1 MLIMNKDDLFLTLF
15 ILCAAAFAAAAFALT
30 GPFGSKGSVKA
41 YFVSSEVL
49 ERGLKGKER
58 EEFDPSVLRFEG
70 TEVPF
75 DPEAGTLYI
84 PQSIE
89 VPDWQGR
96 LTLTGQGGKI
106 CIASDDQ
113 ADGELRKD
121 SIEKGR
127 PFRLA
132 VIFPDSYM
140 ECSIVFTGLPA
151 ICIDYGDGGIRGKEE
166 HAGRI
171 TSIDP
176 YRNEYRSFECSF
188 HVRGNTSVL
197 FDKKSYRVELHDK
210 AGNGLK
216 ESLLGLRED
225 DDWILNSLATDKTL
239 AREKVCYGLWEEL
252 GRMEEHP
259 VPAPAMEYAE
269 LFMNGSYMGIYGL
282 MYPVDRK
289 LMGMR
294 TGDILYKIRTWKEE
308 MDAPGELTDYNGL
321 NEILNTNGFAY
332 ASIEYPKEDESLFD
346 WGPLEAYQRFVFETG
361 DLSDLAE
368 EKIILDKENFIFHE
382 LFCEMV
388 RAADNTWKNLYLA
401 AYRNSAGEYILRETI
416 WDLNYTF
423 GDAFVWD
430 PENGNTAFLRE
441 STDSYKLRYDRDY
454 GYSALLNAD
463 KDTEAEAAEKWN
475 RWRKEGVG
483 PGMIRAMFE
492 EESDLLSAS
501 GAMSRNEERWPGS
514 TSGDSAELFDWIEG
528 RFRFLDGLHS
538 RK

>member
-1 MLIMNKDDLFLTLF
+1 MNKDDLFLTLF

-41 YFVSSEVL
+41 YFVSSSVF
-49 ERGLKGKER
+49 ERSIKGKEIT
-58 EEFDPSVLRFEG
+58 EFDPSVLRFEG
-70 TEVPF
+70 NGVPF
-75 DPEAGTLYI
+75 DRAADTLYI

-89 VPDWQGR
+89 TPDWQGR
-96 LTLTGQGGKI
+96 LTPERKGGKI

-113 ADGELRKD
+113 ADEELRRNA
-121 SIEKGR
+121 IEEGR

-151 ICIDYGDGGIRGKEE
+151 ICIDYEDGGIRGKEE
-166 HAGRI
+166 HSGRI
-171 TSIDP
+171 TVLDP
-176 YRNEYRSFECSF
+176 YRYENHSFECSF

-197 FDKKSYRVELHDK
+197 FDKKNYRVELRDK
-210 AGNGLK
+210 AGNDLK

-225 DDWILNSLATDKTL
+225 DDWVLNSLATDKTL
-239 AREKVCYGLWEEL
+239 AREKVCYRLWEEL
-252 GRMEEHP
+252 GRLEEHP
-259 VPAPAMEYAE
+259 VPAPSMEYAE

-282 MYPVDRK
+282 MYPVDGK
-289 LMGMR
+289 LMDMR

-308 MDAPGELTDYNGL
+308 LDAPGNLTDYNGL
-321 NEILNTNGFAY
+321 SEILNTNGFAY
-332 ASIEYPKEDESLFD
+332 ASIEYPKEDERLFD

-361 DLSDLAE
+361 DLSALADQ
-368 EKIILDKENFIFHE
+368 KIILDKDSFIFHE

-401 AYRNSAGEYILRETI
+401 AYRNSAGEYTLRETI

-430 PENGNTAFLRE
+430 PENGNTAFMKE

-454 GYSALLNAD
+454 GYSALLKAD
-463 KDTEAEAAEKWN
+463 KNTETEAAEKWN
-475 RWRKEGVG
+475 RWREEGIG
-483 PGMIRAMFE
+483 PDMIKAMFE
-492 EESDLLSAS
+492 EATDLLDTS
-501 GAMSRNEERWPGS
+501 GAMDRNEERWPGS
-514 TSGDSAELFDWIEG
+514 TSRDSADLCGWIEG
-528 RFRFLDGLHS
+528 RISFLDRLHGL
-538 RK
+538 K